1 MIILQ
6 AGVPRSGNLW
16 VYRTIQHMLMDGNI
30 PIKSYAAEYRK
41 FIARHSIHDLN
52 QTFTHDVINIKPEG
66 LFWEPS
72 HLSSLHIHDI
82 DAYLQACTHIWS
94 HSHFIDDFF
103 NVYTKFSH
111 IFYILRD
118 PRDVLISNARYLYTE
133 KMQTYRPNQHAR
145 DPQEFLEQRHFAVV
159 HNWVRHVGGYLK
171 QYDRLNMHFIFYE
184 NMLADFESELAAL
197 QNFLG
202 LSLSG
207 QESQI
212 IKEAVSFS
220 TMHEEKPDHVNKG
233 QAGQWLNVL
242 TDDQINAINRVA
254 GPMLA
259 LLGYSLT
266 GTQAQLPKLIQGGF
280 SPADIE
286 YILNQA
292 EEERLSLNRLAVK
305 SKNKHS

>member
-16 VYRTIQHMLMDGNI
+16 VYRTIQHMLIDANV
-30 PIKSYAAEYRK
+30 PVKSYAGEYRE
-41 FIARHSIHDLN
+41 FIARHNIHDLN

-82 DAYLQACTHIWS
+82 DAYLKACTHIWS
-94 HSHFIDDFF
+94 HSHFIDDYFD
-103 NVYTKFSH
+103 VYTKFSH
-111 IFYILRD
+111 IIYILRD

-133 KMQTYRPNQHAR
+133 KMQTYRPNQHAQN
-145 DPQEFLEQRHFAVV
+145 PQEFIEQRHFALV

-184 NMLADFESELAAL
+184 NMLADFETELATL
-197 QNFLG
+197 QDFLG
-202 LSLSG
+202 FSLSG
-207 QESQI
+207 QGSQI

-233 QAGQWLNVL
+233 QAGQWLSVL
-242 TDDQINAINRVA
+242 TDDQNNAINRVA

-266 GTQAQLPKLIQGGF
+266 GTQSQQPKLIQGGF

-292 EEERLSLNRLAVK
+292 EQERLSLNRLAVK
-305 SKNKHS
+305 NKK